1 MLIQFTVGNFHSF
14 KEPVTL
20 SMVATKLKAVDSRID
35 ENNTILVNDD
45 LSLLTS
51 AAIYGANASGKS
63 NLIAALRFMRNFV
76 LSSSRDTE
84 ATEAIDIDNFKLST
98 ETAGKPSFFEAIF
111 IEQDIQ
117 YRYGFEVDQEKVISE
132 WLFRVPKN
140 REARLFVRENNNI
153 EYSRSFKEG
162 KGLEN
167 KTRPNA
173 LFLSVV
179 AQFNGTIAMTV
190 LLWFKKL
197 GIISGLNDAGYRNF
211 TIGKFDNTDFRQKIL
226 QLVKSLDLGIMD
238 VRVDKSADV
247 KIHAAP
253 VLTISI
259 ESSEEISES
268 VQRKLEK
275 VFGPASVQP
284 MSIQTVHTT
293 FKEDGS
299 PDSLETFD
307 LGLHESEGTKK
318 LFFLT
323 GPIIDTL
330 ANGNLLVIDEMEAR
344 LHPLITRDLI
354 RLFNSMES
362 NRNRAQLIFTTHD
375 TNLLSNKCFRRD
387 QIWFVEKDD
396 LNASHLYSLAEI
408 KLDENKVRNDASFED
423 DYIQGRYGAIP
434 FLGGVR
440 KIFLEGNQGHAE
452 K

>member
-284 MSIQTVHTT
+284 MSIQTVHTK